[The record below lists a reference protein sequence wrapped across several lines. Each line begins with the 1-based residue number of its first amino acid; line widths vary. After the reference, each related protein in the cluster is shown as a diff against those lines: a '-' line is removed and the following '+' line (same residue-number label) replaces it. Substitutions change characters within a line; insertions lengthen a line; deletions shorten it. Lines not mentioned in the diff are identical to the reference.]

1 MTEPLTRL
9 MDSKQCK
16 DSEKR
21 KGKRPKKKKNK
32 RRGGGTKEGKDK
44 DDFVNGGGKGSTIP
58 LLVSSI
64 S

>member
-1 MTEPLTRL
+1 MQGLRKEEGKMT
-9 MDSKQCK
+9 K
-16 DSEKR
+16 
-21 KGKRPKKKKNK
+21 KKKKNK

-58 LLVSSI
+58 LLVSSM

>member
-1 MTEPLTRL
+1 MQGL
-9 MDSKQCK
+9 
-16 DSEKR
+16 R
-21 KGKRPKKKKNK
+21 KEEGKTTQKKKNK
-32 RRGGGTKEGKDK
+32 GRGGGTKEGKDK